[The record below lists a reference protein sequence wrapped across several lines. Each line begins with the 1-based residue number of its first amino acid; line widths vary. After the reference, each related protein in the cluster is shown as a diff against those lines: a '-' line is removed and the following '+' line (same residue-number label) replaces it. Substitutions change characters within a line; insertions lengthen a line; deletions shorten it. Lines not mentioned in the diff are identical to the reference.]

1 MTADRDQAAR
11 SSLREPA
18 FARLW
23 GAGLSS
29 EIGQW
34 MLLLA
39 LPLYVLTMTGSA
51 LVTSTVAMLG
61 LLPSL
66 VCAPLAGMIADRWS
80 RRWFLALVSLGQGA
94 VLLPL
99 LLVQGPGQ
107 LWIVYLV
114 SAAQAGFGAMFEAA
128 KVVTLPAL
136 VRHEQL
142 VSANAMISLNAT
154 IGRLAGSP
162 LGGVLLSQFGL
173 RSVVFAG
180 VGAFV
185 VAAVLAATIPAGT
198 ESAGGEGVGFVSGL
212 VAGAKSLWQVRTL
225 RGPAICVALLS
236 LAQGMFVVLFLL
248 FVTELIGRGES
259 EAGVLRG
266 VQAIGGFAG
275 AAVAGSLT
283 RRLGAPRLLSWSPF
297 AFGGVSALTWNFSL
311 VQPGFWVYVCL
322 FTVAGAPGVLAA
334 AGCMSLLQ
342 QAAPPALRG
351 QVLGSV
357 LGLSDTLQALGMFVA
372 GVLVGPVGTLFLL
385 DAQASLF
392 LVAGLLMWRMLA
404 GPRVRR
410 DRRHGSLWSG
420 NRSRRERTA

>member
-114 SAAQAGFGAMFEAA
+114 SAAQAGFGANSW
-128 KVVTLPAL
+128 
-136 VRHEQL
+136 
-142 VSANAMISLNAT
+142 SA
-154 IGRLAGSP
+154 R
-162 LGGVLLSQFGL
+162 
-173 RSVVFAG
+173 
-180 VGAFV
+180 
-185 VAAVLAATIPAGT
+185 
-198 ESAGGEGVGFVSGL
+198 
-212 VAGAKSLWQVRTL
+212 
-225 RGPAICVALLS
+225 
-236 LAQGMFVVLFLL
+236 
-248 FVTELIGRGES
+248 
-259 EAGVLRG
+259 
-266 VQAIGGFAG
+266 
-275 AAVAGSLT
+275 T
-283 RRLGAPRLLSWSPF
+283 RR
-297 AFGGVSALTWNFSL
+297 
-311 VQPGFWVYVCL
+311 
-322 FTVAGAPGVLAA
+322 
-334 AGCMSLLQ
+334 
-342 QAAPPALRG
+342 
-351 QVLGSV
+351 
-357 LGLSDTLQALGMFVA
+357 
-372 GVLVGPVGTLFLL
+372 
-385 DAQASLF
+385 
-392 LVAGLLMWRMLA
+392 
-404 GPRVRR
+404 
-410 DRRHGSLWSG
+410 
-420 NRSRRERTA
+420 SR